1 MSADPRPSLAIL
13 PLPSGEPMPMPT
25 SALRAARASRLASAL
40 LVAGLLGGCAVGP
53 DYSAPAMRL
62 PAKWGMASP
71 TVAVTGEEPDN
82 RPPELAR
89 WWERLGDKTLNR
101 LIDEA
106 IAGNLDVATA
116 KARVR
121 QARATRREAF
131 GALAPSVD
139 GTGSYTRAGNGSNV
153 SDTGDVTVSGPY
165 DSFAF
170 GVNASWELD
179 LFGANRRAAE
189 AATYGLDAAEE
200 TLRNTLLTLIGDVAT
215 YYVEARGY
223 QARAALARRTAASQ
237 RETAG
242 LTRTKLLAGSASAV
256 DVANAEGQAAS
267 TEANIPEL
275 ESSYQQTIHQLAILL
290 GQPPSALNEVMK
302 RKAPIPTPVRAIP
315 RGVPANVLLSRP
327 DVRLAERQYAQYT
340 AKVGQAEAA
349 RYPAISLT
357 GDVTTS
363 AAKVG
368 DLAKSSSISWSFG
381 PSLSIPI
388 FNGGQLK
395 AAVEYAQAERDAY
408 FIAYRA
414 AVLGALQDVEN
425 ASVALQQE
433 RLKYRSLD
441 ASAAS
446 YRQAVSLAR
455 TLYQSGSSSFLD
467 VLDSERSAYSADD
480 TLLASRVAI
489 ATDYI
494 ALNKALGGGW
504 TGKVDD
510 RTPAVVDTQMAP
522 RLVSLDRTGLTPRDP
537 ENRSP
542 DKALARKGAAGPAR

>member
-1 MSADPRPSLAIL
+1 M
-13 PLPSGEPMPMPT
+13 
-25 SALRAARASRLASAL
+25 AA
-40 LVAGLLGGCAVGP
+40 LLGGCAVGP
-53 DYSAPAMRL
+53 DYAAPGLQL
-62 PAKWGMASP
+62 PAKWGTAAPSV
-71 TVAVTGEEPDN
+71 TVTGEEPGN

-106 IAGNLDVATA
+106 VAGNLDVATA

-121 QARATRREAF
+121 QARATRQQAI
-131 GALAPSVD
+131 GALAPSVT
-139 GTGSYTRAGNGSNV
+139 GSGSYTRADNASNL
-153 SDTGDVTVSGPY
+153 SDTGDVTVAGPF
-165 DSFAF
+165 DSYAL

-179 LFGANRRAAE
+179 LFGENRRAAE
-189 AATYGLDAAEE
+189 AATYGLDAAQE

-237 RETAG
+237 RETAA
-242 LTRTKLLAGSASAV
+242 LTRTKLQVGSTSAV

-267 TEANIPEL
+267 TEANVPAL
-275 ESSYQQTIHQLAILL
+275 ESSYQQTVHQLAILL
-290 GQPPSALNEVMK
+290 GQPPSALNDTMK
-302 RKAPIPTPVRAIP
+302 RTAPIPAPTRAIP

-340 AKVGQAEAA
+340 ARIGQAEAA
-349 RYPAISLT
+349 RYPDVSLA
-357 GDVTTS
+357 GEVTTS
-363 AAKVG
+363 ATKVG
-368 DLAKSSSISWSFG
+368 DLAKGSTISWSFG
-381 PSLSIPI
+381 PSVSIPI
-388 FNGGQLK
+388 FNAGQLK
-395 AAVEYAQAERDAY
+395 AAVNYAQAQRDEY
-408 FIAYRA
+408 FLAYRT

-433 RLKYRSLD
+433 RIKYRSLNTSAD
-441 ASAAS
+441 A
-446 YRQAVSLAR
+446 YRQAASLAR

-467 VLDSERSAYSADD
+467 VLDAERSAYSADD
-480 TLLASRVAI
+480 TLLTSRVAI

-504 TGKVDD
+504 TGTVDD

-522 RLVSLDRTGLTPRDP
+522 RPVTPERAGLKPRD
-537 ENRSP
+537 EQNQGIEQ
-542 DKALARKGAAGPAR
+542 AFAH

>member
-1 MSADPRPSLAIL
+1 
-13 PLPSGEPMPMPT
+13 MPISP
-25 SALRAARASRLASAL
+25 AVDRLRCRFASPPLASAL

-53 DYSAPAMRL
+53 DYSAPGVQL
-62 PAKWGMASP
+62 PARWGAASP
-71 TVAVTGEEPDN
+71 TVTVTGNEPDN

-106 IAGNLDVATA
+106 VAGNLDVATA
-116 KARVR
+116 KSRVR
-121 QARATRREAF
+121 QARATRRQAI
-131 GALAPSVD
+131 GALGPSVT

-153 SDTGDVTVSGPY
+153 SNTGELTATGPY
-165 DSFAF
+165 DSFSLGA
-170 GVNASWELD
+170 NASWELD
-179 LFGANRRAAE
+179 LFGENRRAAE
-189 AATYGLDAAEE
+189 AATYGLDAAAE

-237 RETAG
+237 RETAA
-242 LTRTKLLAGSASAV
+242 LTRTKFQVGSASAA

-275 ESSYQQTIHQLAILL
+275 ESSYQQTVHQLAILL
-290 GQPPSALNEVMK
+290 GQPPSALDGMMK
-302 RKAPIPTPVRAIP
+302 RTAPIPKPVKAIP

-340 AKVGQAEAA
+340 AMIGQAEAA
-349 RYPAISLT
+349 RYPDVSLA
-357 GDVTTS
+357 GEVTTS
-363 AAKVG
+363 ATKVG

-381 PSLSIPI
+381 PSVSIPI

-395 AAVEYAQAERDAY
+395 AAVEYAQAQRDEY
-408 FIAYRA
+408 FLAYRA
-414 AVLGALQDVEN
+414 AVLTALQDVED

-433 RLKYRSLD
+433 RRKYRSLD
-441 ASAAS
+441 SSAAS

-455 TLYQSGSSSFLD
+455 TLYQSGASSFLD
-467 VLDSERSAYSADD
+467 VLDAERSAYSADD
-480 TLLASRVAI
+480 ALLASRVAI

-504 TGKVDD
+504 TGAVDT

-522 RLVSLDRTGLTPRDP
+522 RLVSLDRTGLKPRDP
-537 ENRSP
+537 QNQSIGEAS
-542 DKALARKGAAGPAR
+542 AR